1 MLQFQREETMNTARR
16 RFLQATMGVA
26 AGWTLH
32 SAMRAEAAPQQKKI
46 SIALQLY
53 AVRGDF
59 ARDVPGTLAAVSKL
73 GYEGVEFW
81 GYAGTPKVF
90 QEYSAKQLKKLL
102 DQSGLK
108 CCGMHHQLKAL
119 EPDYLP
125 ITIENNRILGNRLLI
140 VAAAPERMGSED
152 AIQGLATLL
161 NETAR
166 KLRAEKMRVD
176 YHAHPFDFAK
186 INGRFAWDILFSQ
199 TDSEVVMQMDVGN
212 CLAGNGDPLAMLR
225 KFPGRTPS
233 IHIKEH
239 QEKTFDSKFYKE
251 VFHLCE
257 TSCKTEWYIVEM
269 GGDQGVGME
278 IPRKALADLRR
289 LGK

>member
-1 MLQFQREETMNTARR
+1 MSTTRR
-16 RFLQATMGVA
+16 RFLKMTMGAA

-32 SAMRAEAAPQQKKI
+32 SAIGAEGVSTRRKI
-46 SIALQLY
+46 PIALQLY

-59 ARDVPGTLAAVSKL
+59 ARDVPGTLKAVSKL

-81 GYAGTPKVF
+81 GYGGTPNVF
-90 QEYSAKQLKKLL
+90 QEYSAKQLRTLL
-102 DQSGLK
+102 DDNGLK

-119 EPDYLP
+119 EPDCLGK
-125 ITIENNRILGNRLLI
+125 TIENNRILGNRLLI
-140 VAAAPERMGSED
+140 VAAAQERMGSQE
-152 AIQGLATLL
+152 AILGLATLL
-161 NETAR
+161 NETAK
-166 KLRAEKMRVD
+166 KLQAEKMQVG

-186 INGRFAWDILFSQ
+186 IDGRFAWDILFSH
-199 TDSEVVMQMDVGN
+199 TDPEVVMQMDVGN
-212 CLAGNGDPLAMLR
+212 CLAGKGDPLAMLR

-233 IHIKEH
+233 IHIKDH
-239 QEKTFDSKFYKE
+239 QEKTFDSKFYQE

-269 GGDQGVGME
+269 GGNEGTGME